1 MDDTDLDA
9 ELAELLAECKKVG
22 PNEIIP
28 DETFEPTEDGR
39 F

>member
-1 MDDTDLDA
+1 MNDTDLDT

-22 PNEIIP
+22 PSEIIP
-28 DETFEPTEDGR
+28 DEAFEPTDDGR